1 MSDCWMA
8 DPKMRP
14 SFSELAD
21 KLSETLLDGE
31 REVSTKPGRLSISTV
46 SEKKVYKP
54 RLRKT
59 TAISYKQLLYPLD
72 LSWNPQ
78 DYFLRAGPLV

>member
-1 MSDCWMA
+1 MA

-31 REVSTKPGRLSISTV
+31 KEVKS
-46 SEKKVYKP
+46 
-54 RLRKT
+54 
-59 TAISYKQLLYPLD
+59 
-72 LSWNPQ
+72 
-78 DYFLRAGPLV
+78 